1 MSKKHENAIVNTET
15 GEIRPITLDQ
25 AINEYLE
32 QAQYVP
38 RVKTYFNAHL
48 RPYHGETF
56 TLPSLTIPD
65 QTMDIR
71 EILNRYAQ
79 GLPIEQ
85 KEPIF
90 NDEEELPDWKK
101 LDLSERYAL
110 INANKAEIS
119 QIQAE
124 LQAQSI
130 QPTQPTPE
138 ALK

>member
-32 QAQYVP
+32 QTQYVP

-56 TLPSLTIPD
+56 ITPSLTIPD

-90 NDEEELPDWKK
+90 NEEEMLPDWKK
-101 LDLSERYAL
+101 MDLSERYDF
-110 INANKAEIS
+110 INQNKAEIS
-119 QIQAE
+119 RLQAE
-124 LQAQSI
+124 LQNQQAK
-130 QPTQPTPE
+130 PTPE
-138 ALK
+138 PLPGL